1 MWRPLFLLLICMF
14 RRSSALLL
22 QRSIIRMMPE
32 GPEVRTIANQISDRL
47 TSSPSRLV
55 SVDILSG
62 RYTRHG
68 PPADHGDFLQSLQLR
83 PETSVIKEWNVRG
96 KFQYAVLEDEERSV
110 WVTLGMSGRFS
121 FNEDLDHKHAR
132 VNFLLEDVATKEL
145 RNLVFIDARNFGTV
159 RFSLDRQ
166 ELEQKLKT
174 LGPDLLDSS
183 DLTDSVF
190 IKIARKS
197 FSAAKNPLNV
207 CKFLMNQKKISG
219 VGNYILAEG
228 LYKSNIDPW
237 CTLDELSDDQLVT
250 LIHHLRTTAQTSLT
264 AQGLTRNKG
273 GSYRSLSGGVGK
285 FEFELECYGK
295 AETPEGE
302 PVLKVVDGPHKRAI
316 HFVKS
321 QVDPKRW
328 PEVSD
333 MLNPK

>member
-1 MWRPLFLLLICMF
+1 
-14 RRSSALLL
+14 
-22 QRSIIRMMPE
+22 MPE

-55 SVDILSG
+55 SVDMLSG

-68 PPADHGDFLQSLQLR
+68 PPADHGDFLKSLQLH
-83 PETSVIKEWNVRG
+83 PESSVIKAWKCRG

-121 FNEDLDHKHAR
+121 FDEDLDHRHAR
-132 VNFLLEDVATKEL
+132 VNFVLEDVATKEL

-159 RFSLDRQ
+159 RFSLDGQ

-190 IKIARKS
+190 IQIARKS
-197 FSAAKNPLNV
+197 ISAAKKPLNV
-207 CKFLMNQKKISG
+207 CNFLMNQKKISG

-250 LIHHLRTTAQTSLT
+250 LINHLRTTAQTSLT

-285 FEFELECYGK
+285 FEFELECYGR
-295 AETPEGE
+295 AETPKGE
-302 PVLKVVDGPHKRAI
+302 RVLKVVDGPHKRAI

-321 QVDPKRW
+321 QVEPSRW